1 MRIMLPDVREAPW
14 VPTQPRR
21 SLRNKRRAM
30 VHSRSTRLVKAFLN
44 RLFLNRLQ
52 EGDHGKRS
60 RDL

>member
-30 VHSRSTRLVKAFLN
+30 VHSRSTRLAKAFLS
-44 RLFLNRLQ
+44 RLQ
-52 EGDHGKRS
+52 EQEGEHHGKRS